1 MRDGWESSCGACG
14 GGAADRPSAACR
26 RRRTRASAFP
36 VVAVGAALLLL
47 CAIALLLR
55 ADSGHG
61 QGGNRILPPPAAAA
75 AAAPARG
82 SCLVPARAAERF
94 QSTTR
99 RRVVALTFD
108 DGPGAVTASVLAQL
122 RRARQHATFFVI
134 GRQVAARAGVLA
146 RAVRDGNAIG
156 NHTWDHAD
164 VSAGDAAAA
173 GELLWTSRAIR
184 RATGAPPCVLRAP
197 YGRSG
202 PGLVAAA
209 RAQGMVVTEW
219 NVDPQDWRSPSP
231 ARTARAVLSALRPGR
246 DHPAAR
252 RRPARAGDAR
262 RAAEHP
268 ARPAAPRLPVADRAR
283 AAAPAPRALG
293 RDVPH
298 PPSRGIRYG
307 STRRAVIRAPR
318 AQLGASERA
327 SAHVSST
334 RRSRYG
340 SSASSRARRARMR
353 LLRALCS
360 SSARPSAS
368 STGGT

>member
-1 MRDGWESSCGACG
+1 MP
-14 GGAADRPSAACR
+14 PSPHPR
-26 RRRTRASAFP
+26 LRLP
-36 VVAVGAALLLL
+36 VMAVGAALLLL

-61 QGGNRILPPPAAAA
+61 QGGNRILPPPASA

-82 SCLVPARAAERF
+82 SCLLPVRAAERF

-146 RAVRDGNAIG
+146 QAVRDGNAIG

-164 VSAGDAAAA
+164 VSAGDAAAR

-184 RATGAPPCVLRAP
+184 RATGAAPCVLRAP

-202 PGLVAAA
+202 PGLVAAG

-231 ARTARAVLSALRPGR
+231 ARTAHAVLSAVRPGAIILLH
-246 DHPAAR
+246 D
-252 RRPARAGDAR
+252 G
-262 RAAEHP
+262 
-268 ARPAAPRLPVADRAR
+268 
-283 AAAPAPRALG
+283 G
-293 RDVPH
+293 
-298 PPSRGIRYG
+298 
-307 STRRAVIRAPR
+307 PR
-318 AQLGASERA
+318 AQE
-327 SAHVSST
+327 T
-334 RRSRYG
+334 RDALPSILRGLRRRGYRSLTVP
-340 SSASSRARRARMR
+340 ALLHLRRAR
-353 LLRALCS
+353 
-360 SSARPSAS
+360 
-368 STGGT
+368 

>member
-1 MRDGWESSCGACG
+1 MP
-14 GGAADRPSAACR
+14 PSPHPR
-26 RRRTRASAFP
+26 LRLP

-61 QGGNRILPPPAAAA
+61 QGGNRILPPPASA

-82 SCLVPARAAERF
+82 SCLLPARAAERF

-108 DGPGAVTASVLAQL
+108 DGPGTVTASVLTQL

-146 RAVRDGNAIG
+146 QAVRDGNAIG

-164 VSAGDAAAA
+164 VSAGDAAAR

-184 RATGAPPCVLRAP
+184 RATGAAPCVLRAP
-197 YGRSG
+197 YGRGG

-231 ARTARAVLSALRPGR
+231 ARTARAVLSAVRPGAIILLH
-246 DHPAAR
+246 D
-252 RRPARAGDAR
+252 G
-262 RAAEHP
+262 
-268 ARPAAPRLPVADRAR
+268 
-283 AAAPAPRALG
+283 G
-293 RDVPH
+293 
-298 PPSRGIRYG
+298 
-307 STRRAVIRAPR
+307 PR
-318 AQLGASERA
+318 AQE
-327 SAHVSST
+327 T
-334 RRSRYG
+334 RDALPSILRGLRRRGYRSLTVP
-340 SSASSRARRARMR
+340 ALLHLRRAR
-353 LLRALCS
+353 
-360 SSARPSAS
+360 
-368 STGGT
+368 